1 MKLSFVIPAYN
12 EELYIGDCL
21 DAILAQKNDVRD
33 SASDL
38 EVIVVNNAS
47 KDGTAAVVQKYA
59 ARDPI
64 VKLVNEPKKGI
75 VWARR
80 AGYLAATGDLI
91 ANVDADTRITPG
103 WIRRVLDEF
112 ARDPK
117 LVALSG
123 PFIYY
128 DAPRKVRFFTRFF
141 YYIGFG
147 FYLVNRFVFRVGSML
162 QGGNFIVRRDAL
174 EKIGGYDTNLSFYGE
189 DTDIARRMNK
199 VGHVK
204 FTFKLPAL
212 SSGRRLAKEGGLTT
226 GLRYAI
232 NFFWITFFKKPF
244 TRDYIDIR
252 MQDKDGIAYAP
263 AHRWKEWL
271 IGAVFV
277 ILILTI
283 FGGGAYII
291 YSLAEFG
298 TVNTIGFIE
307 MRDAA
312 RQEFQKVA
320 TTTQNMIQELHT
332 THGQ

>member
-12 EELYIGDCL
+12 EENYISACL
-21 DAILAQKNDVRD
+21 DAIIKEKEGLATDPGIEIV
-33 SASDL
+33 
-38 EVIVVNNAS
+38 VVNNAS
-47 KDGTAAVVQKYA
+47 KDGTENVVHGYEKRYPFI
-59 ARDPI
+59 R
-64 VKLVNEPKKGI
+64 LVNEPEKGL
-75 VWARR
+75 VRARR
-80 AGYLAATGDLI
+80 AGFLATTGGLI

-103 WIRRVLDEF
+103 WIKLVLDEF
-112 ARDPK
+112 ARNPK

-128 DAPRKVRFFTRFF
+128 DAPRQVRFSTRFF

-147 FYLVNRFVFRVGSML
+147 FYLLNRFVFHVGSML

-199 VGHVK
+199 VGDVK

-232 NFFWITFFKKPF
+232 NYFWITFFKKPF

-252 MQDKDGIAYAP
+252 MQNGQNLVYAP
-263 AHRWKEWL
+263 SNKAKEWI
-271 IGAVFV
+271 IGTVFV
-277 ILILTI
+277 IIIITI
-283 FGGGAYII
+283 FGGLAYII
-291 YSLAEFG
+291 YSLAKTG
-298 TVNTIGFIE
+298 TMSIF
-307 MRDAA
+307 
-312 RQEFQKVA
+312 K
-320 TTTQNMIQELHT
+320 
-332 THGQ
+332 